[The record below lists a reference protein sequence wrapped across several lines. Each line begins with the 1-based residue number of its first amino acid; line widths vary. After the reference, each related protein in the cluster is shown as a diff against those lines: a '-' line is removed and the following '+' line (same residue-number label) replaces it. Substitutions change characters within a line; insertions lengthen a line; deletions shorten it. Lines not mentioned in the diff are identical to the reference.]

1 MPLQSS
7 ATARG
12 LNGSGSNQPDPAWL
26 LGLSL
31 VSQSCYKVEGDARLR
46 VRPNRRNLPIRGR
59 ASVRPRPV
67 GWPTAAMSQHAIRSS
82 DPAAALR
89 FLDVGLIILALPFV
103 VVADLP
109 VLGYAVG
116 AGAWIVQRIA
126 GELVERRA
134 RGAEDPRTAIGLT
147 VASIIARAWVVGLAI
162 VAVGTAGSRE
172 DGAMAAATVLA
183 AFSIYFAMN
192 VLLRSLERGAR

>member
-1 MPLQSS
+1 
-7 ATARG
+7 
-12 LNGSGSNQPDPAWL
+12 
-26 LGLSL
+26 
-31 VSQSCYKVEGDARLR
+31 
-46 VRPNRRNLPIRGR
+46 
-59 ASVRPRPV
+59 
-67 GWPTAAMSQHAIRSS
+67 MSQHAIRSS

-134 RGAEDPRTAIGLT
+134 RAAADPRTEIGLT
-147 VASIIARAWVVGLAI
+147 VGSIIARAWVVGLAI
-162 VAVGTAGSRE
+162 VAVGTAGSRD

>member
-1 MPLQSS
+1 
-7 ATARG
+7 
-12 LNGSGSNQPDPAWL
+12 
-26 LGLSL
+26 
-31 VSQSCYKVEGDARLR
+31 
-46 VRPNRRNLPIRGR
+46 
-59 ASVRPRPV
+59 
-67 GWPTAAMSQHAIRSS
+67 MSQHAIRSS

-103 VVADLP
+103 VVAGLP
-109 VLGYAVG
+109 VLGYVVG
-116 AGAWIVQRIA
+116 AGAWILQRVA

-134 RGAEDPRTAIGLT
+134 RAADDPRTEIGLT

-162 VAVGTAGSRE
+162 VAVGTAGSRD

-192 VLLRSLERGAR
+192 VLLRSLERGAK

>member
-1 MPLQSS
+1 
-7 ATARG
+7 
-12 LNGSGSNQPDPAWL
+12 
-26 LGLSL
+26 
-31 VSQSCYKVEGDARLR
+31 
-46 VRPNRRNLPIRGR
+46 
-59 ASVRPRPV
+59 
-67 GWPTAAMSQHAIRSS
+67 MSQHAIRSS

-103 VVADLP
+103 VVAGLP

-116 AGAWIVQRIA
+116 AGAWIAQRIA

-134 RGAEDPRTAIGLT
+134 RAADDPRTEIGLT
-147 VASIIARAWVVGLAI
+147 VGSIIARAWIVGLAI
-162 VAVGTAGSRE
+162 VAVGTAGSRD

-192 VLLRSLERGAR
+192 VLLRSLERGAK

>member
-1 MPLQSS
+1 
-7 ATARG
+7 
-12 LNGSGSNQPDPAWL
+12 
-26 LGLSL
+26 
-31 VSQSCYKVEGDARLR
+31 
-46 VRPNRRNLPIRGR
+46 
-59 ASVRPRPV
+59 
-67 GWPTAAMSQHAIRSS
+67 MSQHAIRSS

-103 VVADLP
+103 VVAGLP

-116 AGAWIVQRIA
+116 AGAWIVQRVA

-134 RGAEDPRTAIGLT
+134 RDAEDPRTEIGLT
-147 VASIIARAWVVGLAI
+147 VGSIIARAWVVGLAI
-162 VAVGTAGSRE
+162 VAVGTAGSRD

-192 VLLRSLERGAR
+192 VLLRSLERGAK

>member
-1 MPLQSS
+1 M
-7 ATARG
+7 
-12 LNGSGSNQPDPAWL
+12 
-26 LGLSL
+26 
-31 VSQSCYKVEGDARLR
+31 
-46 VRPNRRNLPIRGR
+46 
-59 ASVRPRPV
+59 
-67 GWPTAAMSQHAIRSS
+67 RSS

-103 VVADLP
+103 AVAGLP
-109 VLGYAVG
+109 VLGYVVG

-134 RGAEDPRTAIGLT
+134 RAAEDPRTEIGLT

-162 VAVGTAGSRE
+162 VAVGTAGSRD

>member
-1 MPLQSS
+1 
-7 ATARG
+7 
-12 LNGSGSNQPDPAWL
+12 
-26 LGLSL
+26 
-31 VSQSCYKVEGDARLR
+31 
-46 VRPNRRNLPIRGR
+46 
-59 ASVRPRPV
+59 
-67 GWPTAAMSQHAIRSS
+67 MSQHAIRSS

-89 FLDVGLIILALPFV
+89 FLDVGLIILASPFV
-103 VVADLP
+103 AVAGLP
-109 VLGYAVG
+109 VLGYVVG

-134 RGAEDPRTAIGLT
+134 RAADDPRTEIGLT

-162 VAVGTAGSRE
+162 VAVGMAGSRD

-192 VLLRSLERGAR
+192 VLLRSLERSAK

>member
-1 MPLQSS
+1 
-7 ATARG
+7 
-12 LNGSGSNQPDPAWL
+12 
-26 LGLSL
+26 
-31 VSQSCYKVEGDARLR
+31 
-46 VRPNRRNLPIRGR
+46 
-59 ASVRPRPV
+59 
-67 GWPTAAMSQHAIRSS
+67 MSQHAIRSS

-103 VVADLP
+103 AVAGLP

-134 RGAEDPRTAIGLT
+134 RAAEDPRTEIGLT

-162 VAVGTAGSRE
+162 VAVGTAGSRD

-192 VLLRSLERGAR
+192 VLLRSLERGAK

>member
-1 MPLQSS
+1 M
-7 ATARG
+7 
-12 LNGSGSNQPDPAWL
+12 
-26 LGLSL
+26 
-31 VSQSCYKVEGDARLR
+31 
-46 VRPNRRNLPIRGR
+46 
-59 ASVRPRPV
+59 
-67 GWPTAAMSQHAIRSS
+67 RSS

-103 VVADLP
+103 AVAGLP

-134 RGAEDPRTAIGLT
+134 RAADDPRTEIGLT
-147 VASIIARAWVVGLAI
+147 VASIIARAWLVGLAI
-162 VAVGTAGSRE
+162 VAVGTAGSRD

-192 VLLRSLERGAR
+192 VLLRSLERGAK

>member
-1 MPLQSS
+1 
-7 ATARG
+7 
-12 LNGSGSNQPDPAWL
+12 
-26 LGLSL
+26 
-31 VSQSCYKVEGDARLR
+31 
-46 VRPNRRNLPIRGR
+46 
-59 ASVRPRPV
+59 
-67 GWPTAAMSQHAIRSS
+67 MSQHAIRTSS

-103 VVADLP
+103 VVAGLP

-134 RGAEDPRTAIGLT
+134 RAAEDARTEIGLT
-147 VASIIARAWVVGLAI
+147 LASIIARAWVVALAI
-162 VAVGTAGSRE
+162 VAVGTAGSRD

-192 VLLRSLERGAR
+192 VLLRSLERGAK

>member
-1 MPLQSS
+1 
-7 ATARG
+7 
-12 LNGSGSNQPDPAWL
+12 
-26 LGLSL
+26 
-31 VSQSCYKVEGDARLR
+31 
-46 VRPNRRNLPIRGR
+46 
-59 ASVRPRPV
+59 
-67 GWPTAAMSQHAIRSS
+67 MSQHAIRSS

-89 FLDVGLIILALPFV
+89 FLDAGLIILALPFV
-103 VVADLP
+103 VVAGLP

-116 AGAWIVQRIA
+116 AGAWIAQRIA

-134 RGAEDPRTAIGLT
+134 RAAEDPRTEIGLT
-147 VASIIARAWVVGLAI
+147 VGSIIARAWLVGLAI
-162 VAVGTAGSRE
+162 VAVGTAGSRD

>member
-1 MPLQSS
+1 M
-7 ATARG
+7 
-12 LNGSGSNQPDPAWL
+12 
-26 LGLSL
+26 
-31 VSQSCYKVEGDARLR
+31 
-46 VRPNRRNLPIRGR
+46 
-59 ASVRPRPV
+59 
-67 GWPTAAMSQHAIRSS
+67 RSS

-103 VVADLP
+103 AVAGLP
-109 VLGYAVG
+109 VLGYVVG

-134 RGAEDPRTAIGLT
+134 RAAQDPRTEIGLT

-162 VAVGTAGSRE
+162 VAVGTAGSRD

-192 VLLRSLERGAR
+192 VLLRSLERGAK

>member
-1 MPLQSS
+1 
-7 ATARG
+7 
-12 LNGSGSNQPDPAWL
+12 
-26 LGLSL
+26 
-31 VSQSCYKVEGDARLR
+31 
-46 VRPNRRNLPIRGR
+46 
-59 ASVRPRPV
+59 
-67 GWPTAAMSQHAIRSS
+67 MSQHVIRSS

-103 VVADLP
+103 VVAGLP

-116 AGAWIVQRIA
+116 AGAWVVQRIA

-134 RGAEDPRTAIGLT
+134 RAAGDPRTEIGLT
-147 VASIIARAWVVGLAI
+147 VGSIIARAWLVGLAI
-162 VAVGTAGSRE
+162 VAVGTAGSRD

>member
-1 MPLQSS
+1 
-7 ATARG
+7 
-12 LNGSGSNQPDPAWL
+12 
-26 LGLSL
+26 
-31 VSQSCYKVEGDARLR
+31 
-46 VRPNRRNLPIRGR
+46 
-59 ASVRPRPV
+59 
-67 GWPTAAMSQHAIRSS
+67 MSQHAIRSS
-82 DPAAALR
+82 DPAAPLR

-103 VVADLP
+103 VVAGLP

-134 RGAEDPRTAIGLT
+134 RAAEDPRTEIGLT
-147 VASIIARAWVVGLAI
+147 VGSIIARAWVVGLAI
-162 VAVGTAGSRE
+162 VAVGTAGSRD

>member
-1 MPLQSS
+1 
-7 ATARG
+7 
-12 LNGSGSNQPDPAWL
+12 
-26 LGLSL
+26 
-31 VSQSCYKVEGDARLR
+31 
-46 VRPNRRNLPIRGR
+46 
-59 ASVRPRPV
+59 
-67 GWPTAAMSQHAIRSS
+67 MSQHAIRSS

-126 GELVERRA
+126 GELIERRA
-134 RGAEDPRTAIGLT
+134 RAAGDPRTEIGLT
-147 VASIIARAWVVGLAI
+147 VGSIIARAWVVGLAI
-162 VAVGTAGSRE
+162 VAVGTAGSRD